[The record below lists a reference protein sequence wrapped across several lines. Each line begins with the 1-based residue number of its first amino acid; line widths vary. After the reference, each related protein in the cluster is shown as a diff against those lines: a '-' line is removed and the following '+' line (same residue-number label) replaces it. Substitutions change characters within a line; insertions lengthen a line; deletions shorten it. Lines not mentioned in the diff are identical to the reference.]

1 MERQRSLNTEYAA
14 WYSRE
19 FTQKV
24 CNEFFESTET
34 ISGEE
39 IATLTPCR
47 QLNLMVIKSLF
58 ESWQEQMDLLSR
70 IPFFDFKDKK
80 VISALEDFMNA
91 LSRAIKIRQEDF
103 KPLLERSMEKTLK
116 LSVEPFSFMEEELQE
131 QALKSSPDFKG
142 LRKYLKW
149 HAASWQP
156 AVDFLSE
163 SPESPAWREKLL
175 QGFDSHFSEE
185 ASPEKLLAP
194 ISAIMP
200 IDMDQLILWESD
212 TEAHTARPFNEPNE
226 DNLEK
231 AVPADEE
238 AGEAPSDERSLSIDP
253 ALAWARFESEEHA
266 YMKGSIEHI
275 REGMGINQRIM
286 FTKRLFQGNPDLM
299 DQALEE
305 LDRTDSFFDAVSLMN
320 SSFVNTLK
328 WDVHSDE
335 VQELLQLVFRKFDE
349 ASD

>member
-14 WYSRE
+14 RYSRE
-19 FTQKV
+19 FAQNLCK
-24 CNEFFESTET
+24 EFFESTET

-58 ESWQEQMDLLSR
+58 ESWQEQMERFSR
-70 IPFFDFKDKK
+70 SPFFDFQDKK
-80 VISALEDFMNA
+80 VVSALEDFMNV

-103 KPLLERSMEKTLK
+103 EPLLERSLEKVLK
-116 LSVEPFSFMEEELQE
+116 LAVEPLAFMEEELEGQIK
-131 QALKSSPDFKG
+131 KSSPDFKG

-149 HAASWQP
+149 HATSWQP
-156 AVDFLSE
+156 AVEVLIE
-163 SPESPAWREKLL
+163 SPESSTWREKLH
-175 QGFDSHFSEE
+175 QGFDDHFSEE
-185 ASPEKLLAP
+185 ASPEALLDQIHAVLP
-194 ISAIMP
+194 V
-200 IDMDQLILWESD
+200 DMGQLIIWE
-212 TEAHTARPFNEPNE
+212 TGPEGTTTRVYQEPVE
-226 DNLEK
+226 DNLE
-231 AVPADEE
+231 AAPPPDEA
-238 AGEAPSDERSLSIDP
+238 AGEAASDERELSIDP

-275 REGMGINQRIM
+275 RDGMGINQRIM

-328 WDVHSDE
+328 WDVQSDE

>member
-24 CNEFFESTET
+24 CNEFFESTKT
-34 ISGEE
+34 ITGEE

-58 ESWQEQMDLLSR
+58 ESWQEQMDRLSQ
-70 IPFFDFKDKK
+70 IPFFDFQDKK
-80 VISALEDFMNA
+80 VLSALEDFMNA

-103 KPLLERSMEKTLK
+103 KPLLDCSMEKTLK
-116 LSVEPFSFMEEELQE
+116 LAVEPLAFMEEELQE
-131 QALKSSPDFKG
+131 QTQKPNPDFKG

-149 HAASWQP
+149 HASSWQP

-163 SPESPAWREKLL
+163 FPESTAWRETLL
-175 QGFDSHFSEE
+175 RSFDGPITQESPPEE
-185 ASPEKLLAP
+185 LLAP
-194 ISAIMP
+194 ISAIMV
-200 IDMDQLILWESD
+200 IDMDRLIIWESD
-212 TEAHTARPFNEPNE
+212 PEAHTTRPFNEPIE
-226 DNLEK
+226 DNLE
-231 AVPADEE
+231 
-238 AGEAPSDERSLSIDP
+238 EAPPAEEEVGEVSSDERTLSIDP

-320 SSFVNTLK
+320 SSFVDTLK
-328 WDVHSDE
+328 WDVQSDE